1 MPVSG
6 LIAADRPARC
16 HRLQLNEGGGRGARV
31 STPFIAFELYNR
43 GRYFR
48 RFNACSCWSFEMKLN
63 VYIRMYRY
71 IYIDI
76 YLYIYIYV
84 YIRESLKWIW
94 KFRSIRVPRR
104 GSTRFSRS
112 FDRRAA
118 EKLCSLEQDFQKGE
132 GGEKKCSLFL
142 RCVHGNGIKNVA
154 IAASTIRSTSNMRH
168 EQTRGLSCLCMQ
180 IRECRCSAPSSC
192 WPRVVVAAVA
202 RCSRISRPKTNTWNC
217 WRDASVHLPSLLVHK
232 IHILARKEGGWSRE
246 NFVDHVVSEANTPF

>member
-76 YLYIYIYV
+76 YLYIYICIYKGKFEV
-84 YIRESLKWIW
+84 DLKIS
-94 KFRSIRVPRR
+94 FHPC
-104 GSTRFSRS
+104 STSWFYPVSRS

-132 GGEKKCSLFL
+132 GGEKK
-142 RCVHGNGIKNVA
+142 
-154 IAASTIRSTSNMRH
+154 M
-168 EQTRGLSCLCMQ
+168 
-180 IRECRCSAPSSC
+180 
-192 WPRVVVAAVA
+192 
-202 RCSRISRPKTNTWNC
+202 
-217 WRDASVHLPSLLVHK
+217 LPFFKVYTGT
-232 IHILARKEGGWSRE
+232 E
-246 NFVDHVVSEANTPF
+246 

>member
-1 MPVSG
+1 
-6 LIAADRPARC
+6 
-16 HRLQLNEGGGRGARV
+16 
-31 STPFIAFELYNR
+31 
-43 GRYFR
+43 
-48 RFNACSCWSFEMKLN
+48 
-63 VYIRMYRY
+63 MYTY

-76 YLYIYIYV
+76 YLYIYICIYKGKFEV
-84 YIRESLKWIW
+84 DLKIS
-94 KFRSIRVPRR
+94 FHPC
-104 GSTRFSRS
+104 STSWFYPVSRS

-202 RCSRISRPKTNTWNC
+202 RCSRISRPKTNT
-217 WRDASVHLPSLLVHK
+217 
-232 IHILARKEGGWSRE
+232 
-246 NFVDHVVSEANTPF
+246 

>member
-63 VYIRMYRY
+63 VYIRMYTY

-76 YLYIYIYV
+76 YLYI

-104 GSTRFSRS
+104 GSTR
-112 FDRRAA
+112 
-118 EKLCSLEQDFQKGE
+118 SLEVSIDERQRNYAASSRISKKGRE
-132 GGEKKCSLFL
+132 GKKKCSLFL